1 MKLNKFSSLQKKKF
15 SRRKN
20 KKKKKIIRL
29 KEFSEKKL
37 SRGMA

>member
-20 KKKKKIIRL
+20 KKKKIIRL